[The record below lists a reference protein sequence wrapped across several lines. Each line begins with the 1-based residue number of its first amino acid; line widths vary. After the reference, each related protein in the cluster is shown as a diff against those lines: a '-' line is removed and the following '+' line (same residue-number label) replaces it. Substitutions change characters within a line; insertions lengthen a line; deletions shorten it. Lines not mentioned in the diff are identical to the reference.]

1 MGCCEPKS
9 RPVDNSTNKNY
20 YDPETIKSKFKDY
33 ILTDNIVDSFT
44 KNYNL
49 NDNVFQSIKKEE
61 RDILEKYYKSRKK
74 EFENNMNI
82 YLEKQNLNFI
92 TLLTR
97 QIIANEGGRE
107 KLEGSIKAEIQKIN
121 NNKDSEKIEYLTVM
135 IIGQTGTGKST
146 LVNSLL
152 KLKGSERAETGLTDI
167 VTQRTQAYK
176 SNKVPY
182 IQLVDTR
189 GIELNQAFDVDK
201 VGMEARSFI
210 NQQIKANNVND
221 FVHCIWYCISS
232 NRFQGVEIDLVNNL
246 INTVASSK
254 IPLIIVMTQADN
266 QEKIEGM
273 KKKIRKKNF
282 ENVIAVLA
290 EKIKVPS
297 GMIIPAYGLDKL
309 TKLTVKKC
317 KGAFDGD
324 MKQVMIK
331 NLKERI
337 KKTLFS
343 DNAKIKEDIIL
354 KMMLD
359 TYKKDLANKNFDDY
373 IHDIYYYHVCYF
385 LNKNYMSKESVTQIK
400 NSEFNRHKNNFF
412 SFCQQYVNKL
422 IQNELPYFSNK
433 FLDIQATKEKEKGR
447 PVDMVN
453 KRNFNDFINSTGNF
467 LITNFNS
474 FSSKFYINFV
484 MTRIIAKLST
494 NFEQELNLI
503 VENLILKNDI
513 QNIIDECFY
522 KKFSDYEER
531 VYNNISKKQN
541 NNNILPILEDMNL
554 KNSSENNTVNS
565 NGSKRNSF
573 NDNGEKDIK
582 FKY

>member
-1 MGCCEPKS
+1 MGCCEPKP
-9 RPVDNSTNKNY
+9 RPADNSTSNY

-97 QIIANEGGRE
+97 QIISNEGGRE

-152 KLKGSERAETGLTDI
+152 KLKGEERAETGLTDI

-176 SNKVPY
+176 SNRVPY

-201 VGMEARSFI
+201 VGIEARSFI

-246 INTVASSK
+246 INTVESSK

-273 KKKIRKKNF
+273 KKNIRLKNF

-290 EKIKVPS
+290 EEIKVPS
-297 GMIIPAYGLDKL
+297 GMTIPAYGLDKL

-317 KGAFDGD
+317 KRAFDAD

-343 DNAKIKEDIIL
+343 DNAKIKENIIL

-359 TYKKDLANKNFDDY
+359 TYKKDLANQKFDDY

-433 FLDIQATKEKEKGR
+433 FLDIQATKEKENGR

-541 NNNILPILEDMNL
+541 NNNILPILEDINL